1 MNIEISPRKY
11 WTRLKYDDA
20 LLYCSLLVI
29 DGKDNWRLPNNFD
42 VKEPLYDIIEQEH
55 IDGSIWYDGMFK
67 DMVEPYVAWEKITF
81 SYVVI
86 PVRDI

>member
-1 MNIEISPRKY
+1 MNIEISPRQY
-11 WTRLKYDDA
+11 WKRLNYYDA
-20 LLYCSLLVI
+20 LLYLSILNI
-29 DGKDNWRLPNNFD
+29 DGKEGWRLPNNFD

-55 IDGSIWYDGMFK
+55 IDGIIWYDGMFK